1 MKEQLEFSIAANE
14 SRIFADSHEDGLWLS
29 MSVRGGS
36 AYTTMSKEAARE
48 LIAALTAIV
57 EAE

>member
-14 SRIFADSHEDGLWLS
+14 SRIFVDPHEDGVWLS
-29 MSVRGGS
+29 MNVRGGS

-48 LIAALTAIV
+48 LVAALMLVI
-57 EAE
+57 EAD

>member
-1 MKEQLEFSIAANE
+1 MKQELEFSIAANE
-14 SRIFADSHEDGLWLS
+14 ARIFADSHEDGLWLS
-29 MSVRGGS
+29 MNVRGGS

-48 LIAALTAIV
+48 LIAALMLIV